1 MGAPSYRPPPLSNSL
16 VHASKQCS
24 LTTKNEREREAQSK
38 HSNPQPTT
46 TRKTSDVERKKKKH
60 RSGRKPWCRWRPRSR
75 GRRWRSWP
83 RKHKGKSKPKRFGFP
98 QRLREK
104 EETRNTASTKP
115 TIQKKKR
122 GTHTRSKYG
131 SGLEGLKNQTNYQP
145 QRQKRETN
153 NQMTKTKTGTEKQTQ
168 EPYTSLGIC
177 LPQGGGAH
185 GPLCLLLR
193 SHRRGP

>member
-1 MGAPSYRPPPLSNSL
+1 M
-16 VHASKQCS
+16 HASKQCNP
-24 LTTKNEREREAQSK
+24 TTKKERERPRANTAT
-38 HSNPQPTT
+38 HNRQPPERRATS
-46 TRKTSDVERKKKKH
+46 RKEKKKH
-60 RSGRKPWCRWRPRSR
+60 RSGRKPWCRWRPRST

-83 RKHKGKSKPKRFGFP
+83 RKHKGKPKPKRFGFP

-115 TIQKKKR
+115 TIQRKER

-145 QRQKRETN
+145 QRQKRKTN
-153 NQMTKTKTGTEKQTQ
+153 NQMTKTKTGTEKQTKK
-168 EPYTSLGIC
+168 PYTSLGIC

-185 GPLCLLLR
+185 GPPCLLLR
-193 SHRRGP
+193 SHRGGP